1 MSVLCRQPKTQV
13 LVNLNSIVQQN
24 NTSIMNRLSSVPATG
39 EARTYCRFVVYPQKL
54 QAPEHSLL
62 QQCMNYILHYT
73 YRQNI
78 CLAHMASPKQENL
91 KALRN

>member
-39 EARTYCRFVVYPQKL
+39 EARTYCRFVVNPQKL
-54 QAPEHSLL
+54 QAPEHSPAAVYEL
-62 QQCMNYILHYT
+62 YIILYV
-73 YRQNI
+73 
-78 CLAHMASPKQENL
+78 
-91 KALRN
+91 

>member
-24 NTSIMNRLSSVPATG
+24 NTSIMNRRSAVPATG
-39 EARTYCRFVVYPQKL
+39 ETRTYWRFVVNPQKL
-54 QAPEHSLL
+54 QAPEHTLL
-62 QQCMNYILHYT
+62 QQSMNYILYYM

-78 CLAHMASPKQENL
+78 CLAHMASPEQENL
-91 KALRN
+91 KALLN